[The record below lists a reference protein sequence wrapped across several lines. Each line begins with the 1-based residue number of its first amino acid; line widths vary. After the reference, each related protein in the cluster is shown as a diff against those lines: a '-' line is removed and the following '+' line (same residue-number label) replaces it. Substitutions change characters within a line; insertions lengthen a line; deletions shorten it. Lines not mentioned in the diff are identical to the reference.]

1 MYAITMKV
9 ATSIH
14 VHDHPL
20 CWLFVVVVVVFVF
33 AVGEVL
39 KNTYLVKI
47 SIASSSYS
55 CLCPSGSSVSDSSL
69 MKA

>member
-14 VHDHPL
+14 VRDHPL
-20 CWLFVVVVVVFVF
+20 CCLFVVVVVFVF

>member
-20 CWLFVVVVVVFVF
+20 CCLFGVVFVF

>member
-20 CWLFVVVVVVFVF
+20 CCLFGVVFVFVF